1 MLNVPVR
8 TSARRDISLSGG
20 GVITVY
26 GLKNC
31 DTCRKAQTWLRSE
44 KVAHQFVDFKT
55 DAPAKADV
63 VRFAKAVGWEKLL
76 NKASTTWR
84 ALSDDVKADLNEAV
98 AIALMVEHPAL
109 IKRPVFENGAKIIS
123 GFKEAEMKALKAG
136 LK

>member
-1 MLNVPVR
+1 M
-8 TSARRDISLSGG
+8 IS
-20 GVITVY
+20 VY

-31 DTCRKAQTWLRSE
+31 DTCRKALTWLRAE
-44 KVAHQFVDFKT
+44 KIAHHFVDFKT

-63 VRFAKAVGWEKLL
+63 ARFAKAVGWEKLL

-84 ALSDDVKADLNEAV
+84 GLGEDVKSNLDEAM
-98 AIALMVEHPAL
+98 AIALMTEHPAL
-109 IKRPVFENGAKIIS
+109 IKRPVFENGARVIS